1 MYRAEMPKKGGL
13 WQFVDLGGGGVLG
26 EKERWGVFEGGWYLI
41 AHYET
46 LCLVA

>member
-13 WQFVDLGGGGVLG
+13 WQFVDLGGGGGGLAKKRG
-26 EKERWGVFEGGWYLI
+26 GVFLKGGWYLN

-46 LCLVA
+46 